1 MSKQNSHEVTSKKQ
15 TNNPLFTP
23 GLTRFCIVMVII
35 IIAAIVIPNS
45 ITQIHQKLFPEPA
58 TTENVKQKLE
68 NMGLLLTQASYSE
81 GITFS
86 KNDRKIA
93 SITVPLTKSL
103 SIYSYNVTIT
113 AGYDFA
119 DITVDEIGNKV
130 NVKLPD
136 VQTIEKSVDH
146 NSFRMYLDDQS
157 IFAPISPD
165 KINEDIGDL
174 LNKAEK
180 TAIENGLYDNAYKN
194 AKTILTG
201 FLSSIYTS
209 DYEINVT

>member
-15 TNNPLFTP
+15 TNKPLFTP

-45 ITQIHQKLFPEPA
+45 ITQIHEKLFPEPA
-58 TTENVKQKLE
+58 TTEIVKQKLE
-68 NMGLLLTQASYSE
+68 NMGLLVTQASYSE

-103 SIYSYNVTIT
+103 SIYSYNITIT

-130 NVKLPD
+130 NVKLPA

-146 NSFRMYLDDQS
+146 NSFRMYLD
-157 IFAPISPD
+157 P
-165 KINEDIGDL
+165 KYL
-174 LNKAEK
+174 R
-180 TAIENGLYDNAYKN
+180 
-194 AKTILTG
+194 
-201 FLSSIYTS
+201 S
-209 DYEINVT
+209 DFS

>member
-1 MSKQNSHEVTSKKQ
+1 
-15 TNNPLFTP
+15 
-23 GLTRFCIVMVII
+23 
-35 IIAAIVIPNS
+35 
-45 ITQIHQKLFPEPA
+45 
-58 TTENVKQKLE
+58 
-68 NMGLLLTQASYSE
+68 
-81 GITFS
+81 
-86 KNDRKIA
+86 
-93 SITVPLTKSL
+93 
-103 SIYSYNVTIT
+103 
-113 AGYDFA
+113 
-119 DITVDEIGNKV
+119 
-130 NVKLPD
+130 
-136 VQTIEKSVDH
+136 
-146 NSFRMYLDDQS
+146 MYLDDQS